1 MKGNRG
7 LTLSYLKP
15 KFSKCFWLY
24 FYLFK
29 TDIFGR
35 SESPN
40 SSSDLGFSASVGLVT
55 DQVFS
60 VSAQQRSQ
68 IRRNVFGGTKRSV
81 LSKNEQQGY
90 VAACSSMTW
99 VSFVFVLLFSCIV
112 FCWKLCLM
120 SLVLS
125 KLAGKEWFPR
135 NHQARRIRNAL
146 SLGLTIELFVTN
158 FYTYT
163 VGRVIKKIFFGGR
176 Q

>member
-1 MKGNRG
+1 MF
-7 LTLSYLKP
+7 LTL
-15 KFSKCFWLY
+15 F
-24 FYLFK
+24 
-29 TDIFGR
+29 DIFGR

>member
-7 LTLSYLKP
+7 LTVSYLKP
-15 KFSKCFWLY
+15 EFSKCFWLY

-29 TDIFGR
+29 IDIFGR

-68 IRRNVFGGTKRSV
+68 IWRNVFGGKKRSV

-99 VSFVFVLLFSCIV
+99 VSFVFVLLFSCLV
-112 FCWKLCLM
+112 FWWKLNM
-120 SLVLS
+120 SLALS
-125 KLAGKEWFPR
+125 KFAGKEWFSR
-135 NHQARRIRNAL
+135 NHQTGRIRKAL